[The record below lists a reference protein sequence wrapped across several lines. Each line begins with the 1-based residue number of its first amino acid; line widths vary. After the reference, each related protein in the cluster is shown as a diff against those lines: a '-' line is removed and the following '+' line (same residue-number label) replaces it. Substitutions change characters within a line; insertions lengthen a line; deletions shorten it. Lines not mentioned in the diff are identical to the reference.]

1 MFFGAVRLALRLA
14 APLAT
19 GMFPG
24 VSHSL
29 LPLCAPEALLPAS
42 ALYNTLSIT
51 SVSLHPPFVPS
62 RNVDVFNDFGRASK
76 SLVQGRP
83 LLHDDVESAQDWTR
97 DILELW
103 PVSDP
108 PDPRRFRK
116 LR

>member
-29 LPLCAPEALLPAS
+29 LPLCAPEALLPVS

-51 SVSLHPPFVPS
+51 SVSLHPPFVP
-62 RNVDVFNDFGRASK
+62 RNVDVPTT
-76 SLVQGRP
+76 LVQGLP
-83 LLHDDVESAQDWTR
+83 LLPDDVESAQDWTR
-97 DILELW
+97 DTLELG
-103 PVSDP
+103 PVWDTTRT
-108 PDPRRFRK
+108 RRFRK